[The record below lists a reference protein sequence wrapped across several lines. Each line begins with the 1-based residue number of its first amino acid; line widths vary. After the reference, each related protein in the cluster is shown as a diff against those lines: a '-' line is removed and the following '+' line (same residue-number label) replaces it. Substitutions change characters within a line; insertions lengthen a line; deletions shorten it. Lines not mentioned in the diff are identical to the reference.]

1 MTTEQEH
8 LARLQVL
15 VAIARADGEVQPW
28 EQTLLSQACSAIAPK
43 LDVTPEQL
51 LSEKPALD
59 SLLAKITT
67 PELQQIT
74 YNEAI
79 AFAQLD
85 GITLTEHRLLERIRS
100 TFKLSALPSTPPDL
114 QDAESASEID
124 WSSTAASGRSIILG
138 MRRLVNHSHRA
149 RELVLDYAIGAA
161 MIGLIPI
168 PGVWLIQLLMMFVL
182 LIKMMRDVGSH
193 WGFPKGRD
201 MFALLGNLLGGI
213 GALAITLMAWF
224 TVFVI
229 GLVVPIIRGLALAAS
244 FFTLTWTLGQMTNH
258 FYMSS
263 SRLDIAAL
271 RRASMHISRQERSLW
286 HMLCSHLT
294 RLRGKK

>member
-1 MTTEQEH
+1 MTTEQEQ
-8 LARLQVL
+8 LARLQIL
-15 VAIARADGEVQPW
+15 VAIARADGDVQPW
-28 EQTLLSQACSAIAPK
+28 ERTLLGQACSAIAPK

-59 SLLAKITT
+59 ALLAKITT
-67 PELQQIT
+67 PELQQTT

-85 GITLTEHRLLERIRS
+85 GITSTEYRLLERIRS
-100 TFKLSALPSTPPDL
+100 TFKLKASPSTPSDL
-114 QDAESASEID
+114 QDAESATEID
-124 WSSTAASGRSIILG
+124 WSSTVASGRSIILG

-168 PGVWLIQLLMMFVL
+168 PGVWLMQLLMIATL
-182 LIKMMRDVGSH
+182 LIKMMRDVGAH

-201 MFALLGNLLGGI
+201 VFALLGNLLGGI
-213 GALAITLMAWF
+213 GALAIALMAWF

-229 GLVVPIIRGLALAAS
+229 GLIVPLIRGLALAAS
-244 FFTLTWTLGQMTNH
+244 LFALTWTLGQMTNH

-263 SRLDIAAL
+263 SRLDITAL
-271 RRASMHISRQERSLW
+271 RRASMHTSRQWRSPW
-286 HMLCSHLT
+286 QVFRSSLT
-294 RLRGKK
+294 RLRRKK